1 MIEVSG
7 FPDLY
12 LFPDHKLVSMKI
24 SIIAVLLVLLY
35 QQSPAQQNN
44 KGVVIG
50 YIAGWKGVEPEQIP
64 VEKLTHINYAFANVV
79 DGMVTSGEGSAERDS
94 INFLKLHSLKFRNP
108 DLKVLVSIGGWTWSK
123 GFSDAALT
131 PESRAKLTASGI
143 DFLIKHQLDGLDFD
157 WEYPALQ
164 GDNNV
169 VRDIDK
175 ENFVAMLKS
184 FREAL
189 DSLGQLHQTH
199 YLTTIATGG
208 FRKYLEVNDLRAAQ
222 QYLDLVN
229 IMSYDLFGPGDQITG
244 HHANLYKGNPE
255 TMPEDKKER
264 AVESAV
270 TDHIAF
276 GIPAHKLVVGI
287 PFYGKRW
294 KEVAAENNG
303 LNQYGKWDTT
313 LSHDRVQLLLKDS
326 SYDHYWDE
334 ISQNPF
340 LYSTEKG
347 EWVTYESPRSI
358 AEKIKYVEQMKLA
371 GVMFWELSE
380 DPSGELL
387 EAIDQE
393 MGTAKSVN

>member
-1 MIEVSG
+1 
-7 FPDLY
+7 
-12 LFPDHKLVSMKI
+12 
-24 SIIAVLLVLLY
+24 
-35 QQSPAQQNN
+35 
-44 KGVVIG
+44 
-50 YIAGWKGVEPEQIP
+50 
-64 VEKLTHINYAFANVV
+64 
-79 DGMVTSGEGSAERDS
+79 
-94 INFLKLHSLKFRNP
+94 LKLHSLKSRNP
-108 DLKVLVSIGGWTWSK
+108 NLKILVSIGGWTWSK

-131 PESRAKLTASGI
+131 PESRAKLTESGI
-143 DFLIKHQLDGLDFD
+143 DFLIKHNLDGLDFD

-189 DSLGQLHQTH
+189 DSLGAIDQKH
-199 YLTTIATGG
+199 YLSTIASGG
-208 FRKYLEVNDLRAAQ
+208 FRKYLEVNDLRSAAK
-222 QYLDLVN
+222 YLDLVN

-255 TMPEDKKER
+255 TMPEGKKER

-276 GIPAHKLVVGI
+276 GIPAHKLVLGI

-294 KEVAAENNG
+294 KEVPENNNG
-303 LNQYGKWDTT
+303 LNQYGKWDSA
-313 LSHDRVQLLLKDS
+313 LSHDKIQQLQNDS
-326 SYDHYWDE
+326 SYTEYWDE
-334 ISQNPF
+334 ISKNPF
-340 LYSTEKG
+340 LYSSEKK
-347 EWVTYESPRSI
+347 EWITYESPKSI
-358 AEKIKYVEQMKLA
+358 AEKIKYARKMNMA

-387 EAIDQE
+387 DAIDQQI
-393 MGTAKSVN
+393 GTSKSLN

>member
-1 MIEVSG
+1 MRFS
-7 FPDLY
+7 FL
-12 LFPDHKLVSMKI
+12 LFLLF
-24 SIIAVLLVLLY
+24 SIFFESFS
-35 QQSPAQQNN
+35 QQGE
-44 KGVVIG
+44 KKVVIG
-50 YIAGWKGVEPEQIP
+50 YLAGWKGVDPGKVP
-64 VEKLTHINYAFANVV
+64 AEKLTHINYAFANVV
-79 DGMVTSGEGSAERDS
+79 DGLVTSGEGMEERDS
-94 INFLKLHSLKFRNP
+94 LNFLKLHSLKSQNP

-131 PESRAKLTASGI
+131 PESRKKLTASGI
-143 DFLIKHQLDGLDFD
+143 DFLIKHNLDGLDFD

-189 DSLGQLHQTH
+189 DSLGTIHQKH
-199 YLTTIATGG
+199 YLSTIATGG
-208 FRKYLEVNDLRAAQ
+208 FRKYLEVNDLRSAAK
-222 QYLDLVN
+222 YLDLVN

-255 TMPEDKKER
+255 TMPEGKKER

-276 GIPAHKLVVGI
+276 GIPANKLVLGI

-294 KEVAAENNG
+294 NEVPENNNG
-303 LNQYGKWDTT
+303 LNQYGKWDSA
-313 LSHDRVQLLLKDS
+313 LSHDKIQLLQNDS
-326 SYDHYWDE
+326 CYTEYWDE
-334 ISQNPF
+334 ISKNPF
-340 LYSTEKG
+340 LYSSEKK
-347 EWVTYESPRSI
+347 EWITYESPESI
-358 AEKIKYVEQMKLA
+358 AEKIKFVRKMNLA

-387 EAIDQE
+387 DAIDQQI
-393 MGTAKSVN
+393 GTSKPLN

>member
-1 MIEVSG
+1 MRFS
-7 FPDLY
+7 FL
-12 LFPDHKLVSMKI
+12 LF
-24 SIIAVLLVLLY
+24 LLFSFLFQRFS
-35 QQSPAQQNN
+35 QQGE
-44 KGVVIG
+44 KKVVIG
-50 YIAGWKGVEPEQIP
+50 YIAGWKGVDPDKIP
-64 VEKLTHINYAFANVV
+64 AEKLTHINYAFANVV
-79 DGMVTSGEGSAERDS
+79 DGMVTSGEGLAARDS
-94 INFLKLHSLKFRNP
+94 SNFLKLHSLKSRNP

-131 PESRAKLTASGI
+131 PESRSNLTASGI
-143 DFLIKHQLDGLDFD
+143 EFLIKHQLDGLDFD

-169 VRDIDK
+169 VRDADK

-208 FRKYLEVNDLRAAQ
+208 FRKYLEVNDLRSAVK
-222 QYLDLVN
+222 YLDLVN

-255 TMPEDKKER
+255 TMPEGKKER

-270 TDHIAF
+270 ADHIAF
-276 GIPAHKLVVGI
+276 GIPAYKLVVGI

-294 KEVAAENNG
+294 KDVATANNG

-313 LSHDRVQLLLKDS
+313 LSHDRIQLLLKDS
-326 SYDHYWDE
+326 SYVHYWDE

-358 AEKIKYVEQMKLA
+358 AAKIKYVERMKLA

-387 EAIDQE
+387 DAIDQQI
-393 MGTAKSVN
+393 GTSNFLN

>member
-1 MIEVSG
+1 MK
-7 FPDLY
+7 FPY
-12 LFPDHKLVSMKI
+12 LLI
-24 SIIAVLLVLLY
+24 LLLLIFAEI
-35 QQSPAQQNN
+35 QAQQEDS
-44 KGVVIG
+44 KVVIA
-50 YIAGWKGVEPEQIP
+50 YVAGWKGVDPDKIP
-64 VEKLTHINYAFANVV
+64 AEKLTHINYAFANVV
-79 DGMVTSGEGSAERDS
+79 DGLVTSGEGFAERDS
-94 INFLKLHSLKFRNP
+94 LNFLKLHSLKSRNP
-108 DLKVLVSIGGWTWSK
+108 NLKILVSIGGWTWSK

-131 PESRAKLTASGI
+131 PESRAKLTESGI
-143 DFLIKHQLDGLDFD
+143 DFLIKHNLDGLDFD

-189 DSLGQLHQTH
+189 DSLGAIDQKH
-199 YLTTIATGG
+199 YLSTIASGG
-208 FRKYLEVNDLRAAQ
+208 FRKYLEVNDLRSAAK
-222 QYLDLVN
+222 YLDLVN

-255 TMPEDKKER
+255 TMPEGKKER

-276 GIPAHKLVVGI
+276 GIPAHKLVLGI

-294 KEVAAENNG
+294 KEVPENNNG
-303 LNQYGKWDTT
+303 LNQYGKWDSA
-313 LSHDRVQLLLKDS
+313 LSHDKIQQLQNDS
-326 SYDHYWDE
+326 SYTEYWDE
-334 ISQNPF
+334 ISKNPF
-340 LYSTEKG
+340 LYSSEKK
-347 EWVTYESPRSI
+347 EWITYESPKSI
-358 AEKIKYVEQMKLA
+358 AEKIKYARKMNMA

-387 EAIDQE
+387 DAIDQQI
-393 MGTAKSVN
+393 GTSKSLN